1 MKKSSFLFLFFFYQ
15 LTFAQL
21 SITGPSTIS
30 QNWPYVTFSNYCVS
44 GGTATSNI
52 WTLPSWNGAYFN
64 FAYGNGNPQAIAAQT
79 KTKVTVAPLN
89 CVSWGSNASWQP
101 FFDVPT
107 SISVTNGGMSATK
120 TILMT
125 PWTYG
130 QTVQP
135 LSTISK
141 TSCASDSIIV
151 GTVTA
156 SSNNYALQRSG
167 PYEGCRLGH
176 KWYYYDQTSG
186 NWINFL
192 TVNSQPSISSCSQNF
207 SCLDGVTGKTSQ
219 LFGYNVI
226 DSTEWFNGI
235 IKLDIS
241 QVPQNLA
248 DSLQVYLEVQ
258 HKQGVVLSSDTLQLN
273 VLPTPVTSVSAN
285 GPLTFCL
292 GDSVVLTA
300 SGGNSYSWS
309 TGDTAQSITV
319 KSGGNYS
326 VTTIGQGNLCNGNT
340 VSTTINLFPVI
351 NTPTLIVKPPYTD
364 TLFQMSGSTMLVTT
378 SPSSVNYSYQW
389 GARGGVVIASGH
401 NNQSGYAYIDWGA
414 PDTNAA
420 VWVIISNGNC
430 TDSVGIDIVI
440 ISGVG
445 LDDNSLNSVILRPNP
460 NSGLFSIQVDQE
472 HIGSSYQILDNLGRL
487 IDKGI
492 IRELSQDF
500 DLSDKPKG
508 VYRIQVSNE
517 KSLKTLN
524 VVIQ

>member
-1 MKKSSFLFLFFFYQ
+1 MKKLSFSFLFFFYQ

-21 SITGPSTIS
+21 SITGPSTIA
-30 QNWPYVTFSNYCVS
+30 QDWPYVTFSNYCVS
-44 GGTATSNI
+44 GGTAATST

-64 FAYGNGNPQAIAAQT
+64 FAYGSSNPQLIAAQT
-79 KTKVTVAPLN
+79 KIKVTVAPLN
-89 CVSWGSNASWQP
+89 CVSWGSNATWKP
-101 FFDVPT
+101 FYDVPMT
-107 SISVTNGGMSATK
+107 ISVTNGGMSATK

-125 PWTYG
+125 PSTYG

-135 LSTISK
+135 LSTITK
-141 TSCASDSIIV
+141 TVCASDSIIV

-156 SSNNYALQRSG
+156 SLNNGLNSRALQRSG

-186 NWINFL
+186 NWISFL

-207 SCLDGVTGKTSQ
+207 SCLPSVTGKTSQ

-226 DSTEWFNGI
+226 DNTEWFNGI

-241 QVPQNLA
+241 QVPPNLT

-258 HKQGVVLSSDTLQLN
+258 HKQGVVLSSDTLKLN
-273 VLPTPVTSVSAN
+273 VLSTPPVTSVSAN

-319 KSGGNYS
+319 KNGGNYS
-326 VTTIGQGNLCNGNT
+326 VTAIGQGNQCGNGNT
-340 VSTTINLFPVI
+340 VSTTINVVPVI
-351 NTPTLIVKPPYTD
+351 NTPTIILPNPFGTI
-364 TLFQMSGSTMLVTT
+364 MSGSTTLVTT
-378 SPSSVNYSYQW
+378 SSSNVNYSYQW
-389 GARGGVVIASGH
+389 GARGGVIDSSG
-401 NNQSGYAYIDWGA
+401 NGYAYIDWGA

-420 VWVIISNGNC
+420 VWVIISNGYC

-440 ISGVG
+440 ISGVS
-445 LDDNSLNSVILRPNP
+445 LDDNSLNSITLSPNP
-460 NSGLFSIQVDQE
+460 NSGLFSIKVDQE

-492 IRELSQDF
+492 IRELYQDF
-500 DLSDKPKG
+500 DLSNKPKG
-508 VYRIQVSNE
+508 VYRIQVSND
-517 KSLKTLN
+517 KALKTLN
-524 VVIQ
+524 VVIE

>member
-30 QNWPYVTFSNYCVS
+30 QNWPYVTFSNYCTS
-44 GGTATSNI
+44 GDTAAYNI
-52 WTLPSWNGAYFN
+52 WTLPSSSGGYFN

-79 KTKVTVAPLN
+79 KINVEPANN
-89 CVSWGSNASWQP
+89 CVSWGDNATWWP
-101 FFDVPT
+101 FYDIPAT
-107 SISVTNGGMSATK
+107 ISVTNGGMSATK

-125 PWTYG
+125 PNTYG

-135 LSTISK
+135 LSTITK
-141 TSCASDSIIV
+141 TACASDSIIV

-156 SSNNYALQRSG
+156 YSNYYALQRTG
-167 PYEGCRLGH
+167 PNEGCRLGH
-176 KWYYYDQTSG
+176 KWYYFDQTTG
-186 NWINFL
+186 NWISFL
-192 TVNSQPSISSCSQNF
+192 TVNSQPSISGCSNNF
-207 SCLDGVTGKTSQ
+207 SCLDSVTGKASQ

-241 QVPQNLA
+241 QVPSNLA

-273 VLPTPVTSVSAN
+273 ILPTPVTSVSAN

-300 SGGNSYSWS
+300 AGGSSYSWS

-319 KSGGNYS
+319 KSAGNYS
-326 VTTIGQGNLCNGNT
+326 VTAIGQGNQCNGNT
-340 VSTTINLFPVI
+340 VSTTVNLFPVI
-351 NTPTLIVKPPYTD
+351 NTPTLNTD

-401 NNQSGYAYIDWGA
+401 NTQSGYAYIDLGA

-420 VWVIISNGNC
+420 VWVIISNGYC

-440 ISGVG
+440 ISGVS
-445 LDDNSLNSVILRPNP
+445 LDDNSLNSITLSPNP
-460 NSGLFSIQVDQE
+460 NSGLFSIQVGQE

-492 IRELSQDF
+492 IRDLSQDF

-508 VYRIQVSNE
+508 VYRVQVSNE
-517 KSLKTLN
+517 KSVKTLN

>member
-30 QNWPYVTFSNYCVS
+30 QNWPYVTFSNYCTS
-44 GGTATSNI
+44 GGTAASSI

-64 FAYGNGNPQAIAAQT
+64 FAYGSSNPQLIAAQT
-79 KTKVTVAPLN
+79 KIKVTVTPLN
-89 CVSWGSNASWQP
+89 CVSWGSNATWKP
-101 FFDVPT
+101 FYDVPMT
-107 SISVTNGGMSATK
+107 ISVTNGGMSATK

-125 PWTYG
+125 PNTYG

-135 LSTISK
+135 LSTITK
-141 TSCASDSIIV
+141 TGCASDSIIV
-151 GTVTA
+151 GTVTPILA
-156 SSNNYALQRSG
+156 ALQRSG

-186 NWINFL
+186 NWISFL

-207 SCLDGVTGKTSQ
+207 SCLDSVTGKTSQ

-241 QVPQNLA
+241 QVPPNLA

-300 SGGNSYSWS
+300 SGGYPYSWS

-326 VTTIGQGNLCNGNT
+326 VTAIGQGNQCNGNT
-340 VSTTINLFPVI
+340 VSTTVNLFPVI
-351 NTPTLIVKPPYTD
+351 NTPTLNTD

-401 NNQSGYAYIDWGA
+401 NTQSGYAYIDLGA

-420 VWVIISNGNC
+420 VWVIISNGYC

-445 LDDNSLNSVILRPNP
+445 LDDNSLNSIILSPNP

-472 HIGSSYQILDNLGRL
+472 YIGSSYQILDNLGRL

-517 KSLKTLN
+517 KSIKTVN

>member
-1 MKKSSFLFLFFFYQ
+1 MKKLSFLFLFFFYQ

-21 SITGPSTIS
+21 SITGPSTIA
-30 QNWPYVTFSNYCVS
+30 QDWPYVTFSNYCTS
-44 GGTATSNI
+44 GDTAAVNI
-52 WTLPSWNGAYFN
+52 WTLPSNGGYFN

-79 KTKVTVAPLN
+79 KIKVDSANN
-89 CVSWGSNASWQP
+89 CVSWGDDATWQP
-101 FFDVPT
+101 FYDVPAT
-107 SISVTNGGMSATK
+107 ISVTNGGMSATK

-125 PWTYG
+125 PETYG
-130 QTVQP
+130 QAVQP
-135 LSTISK
+135 LSTITK
-141 TSCASDSIIV
+141 TACASDSIIV

-156 SSNNYALQRSG
+156 YNWAGGPSNWYALQRSG
-167 PYEGCRLGH
+167 PGTHCRLGH
-176 KWYYYDQTSG
+176 KWYYYNQTSG
-186 NWINFL
+186 NWISFL
-192 TVNSQPSISSCSQNF
+192 TVNSQPSISTNSFGALPS
-207 SCLDGVTGKTSQ
+207 VTGKTSQ

-226 DSTEWFNGI
+226 DSTEWDNGI

-241 QVPQNLA
+241 QVPPNIA

-273 VLPTPVTSVSAN
+273 VLSTPSVTSVSAN

-300 SGGNSYSWS
+300 SGGSSYSWS

-319 KSGGNYS
+319 KNGGNYS
-326 VTTIGQGNLCNGNT
+326 VTAIGQGNQCGNANT
-340 VSTTINLFPVI
+340 VSTTINVVPVI
-351 NTPTLIVKPPYTD
+351 NTPTIILPNPFGTI
-364 TLFQMSGSTMLVTT
+364 MSGSTTLVTT
-378 SPSSVNYSYQW
+378 SSSNVNYSYQW
-389 GARGGVVIASGH
+389 GARGGVIDSSG
-401 NNQSGYAYIDWGA
+401 NGYAYIDWGA

-420 VWVIISNGNC
+420 VWVIISNGYC

-445 LDDNSLNSVILRPNP
+445 LDDNSLSSIILSPNP

-492 IRELSQDF
+492 IREQSQDF

-517 KSLKTLN
+517 KSLKTVN

>member
-1 MKKSSFLFLFFFYQ
+1 MKKSSFLFFFFFYQ

-44 GGTATSNI
+44 GDTGTYST
-52 WTLPSWNGAYFN
+52 WTLPSNGGYFN
-64 FAYGNGNPQAIAAQT
+64 FAYSSNNPQIIAAQT
-79 KTKVTVAPLN
+79 KIKVTPLN
-89 CVSWGSNASWQP
+89 CVSWGDNASWRP
-101 FFDVPT
+101 FYNVPA

-125 PWTYG
+125 PSTYG

-135 LSTISK
+135 LSSITK
-141 TSCASDSIIV
+141 TGCASDSIIV
-151 GTVTA
+151 GTVTSS
-156 SSNNYALQRSG
+156 SSNSRALQRTG
-167 PYEGCRLGH
+167 PNEGCRLGH
-176 KWYYYDQTSG
+176 KWYYYDQNSG
-186 NWINFL
+186 NWISFL
-192 TVNSQPSISSCSQNF
+192 TVNSQPSISSCSTTL
-207 SCLDGVTGKTSQ
+207 SCLDSETGKTSQ
-219 LFGYNVI
+219 LFGYNVV
-226 DSTEWFNGI
+226 DSTEWLNGI

-241 QVPQNLA
+241 QVPPNLA

-273 VLPTPVTSVSAN
+273 VLSTPPVTSVSAN

-300 SGGNSYSWS
+300 SGGSSYSWS
-309 TGDTAQSITV
+309 TGDTTQSITV
-319 KSGGNYS
+319 KNGGNYS
-326 VTTIGQGNLCNGNT
+326 VTAVGQGNQCGNANT
-340 VSTTINLFPVI
+340 VSTTINVVPVI
-351 NTPTLIVKPPYTD
+351 NTPTIIPPNPFGTI
-364 TLFQMSGSTMLVTT
+364 MSGSTTLVLT
-378 SPSSVNYSYQW
+378 SSSNVNYSYQW
-389 GARGGVVIASGH
+389 GARGGVVDSSG
-401 NNQSGYAYIDWGA
+401 NGYAYIDWGV

-420 VWVIISNGNC
+420 VWVIISNGYC

-445 LDDNSLNSVILRPNP
+445 LDDNSLNSIILSPNP
-460 NSGLFSIQVDQE
+460 NSGLFSINVDQE

-500 DLSDKPKG
+500 NLSDKPKG
-508 VYRIQVSNE
+508 IYRIQVSND
-517 KSLKTLN
+517 KALKTLN